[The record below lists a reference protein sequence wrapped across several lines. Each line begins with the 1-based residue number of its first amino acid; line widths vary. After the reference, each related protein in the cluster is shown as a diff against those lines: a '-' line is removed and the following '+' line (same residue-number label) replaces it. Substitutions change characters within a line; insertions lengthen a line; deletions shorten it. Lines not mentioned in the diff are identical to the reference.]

1 MSYSVDEIYDTV
13 FDNIEFDKDKDG
25 KIEFLEE
32 LIADLKMYLEE
43 IKENKQYE

>member
-13 FDNIEFDKDKDG
+13 FDNIEYDKDKEE

-32 LIADLKMYLEE
+32 LINDLKMYLEE
-43 IKENKQYE
+43 IKEDE

>member
-13 FDNIEFDKDKDG
+13 FDNIEFDKNKDG

-32 LIADLKMYLEE
+32 LIADLEMYLKE
-43 IKENKQYE
+43 IKEYK

>member
-13 FDNIEFDKDKDG
+13 FDNIEYDKDKEE

-32 LIADLKMYLEE
+32 LINDLKMYLKE
-43 IKENKQYE
+43 IKEDE

>member
-13 FDNIEFDKDKDG
+13 FDNVEYDKDKEE

-32 LIADLKMYLEE
+32 LINDLKMYLEE
-43 IKENKQYE
+43 IKEDE

>member
-13 FDNIEFDKDKDG
+13 FDNVEYDKDKEE

-32 LIADLKMYLEE
+32 LINDLKMYLKE
-43 IKENKQYE
+43 IKEDE

>member
-13 FDNIEFDKDKDG
+13 FDNVEYDKDKEE

-32 LIADLKMYLEE
+32 LISDLKIYLKE
-43 IKENKQYE
+43 IKEDE

>member
-13 FDNIEFDKDKDG
+13 FDNVEYDKEKEE

-32 LIADLKMYLEE
+32 LISDLKMYLKE
-43 IKENKQYE
+43 IKEDE

>member
-1 MSYSVDEIYDTV
+1 MSYSVDEIYDKV
-13 FDNIEFDKDKDG
+13 FDNIEFDKDKEG

-43 IKENKQYE
+43 IKNDNKIE

>member
-13 FDNIEFDKDKDG
+13 FDNVEYDKDKEE

-32 LIADLKMYLEE
+32 LISDLKMYLKE
-43 IKENKQYE
+43 IKEDE

>member
-13 FDNIEFDKDKDG
+13 FDNIEFDKDKEG

-32 LIADLKMYLEE
+32 LIDYLTMYLKE
-43 IKENKQYE
+43 IRRNK

>member
-13 FDNIEFDKDKDG
+13 FDNVEYDQDKEE

-32 LIADLKMYLEE
+32 LINDLKMYLEE
-43 IKENKQYE
+43 IKEDE

>member
-13 FDNIEFDKDKDG
+13 FDNIEYDKDKEE

-32 LIADLKMYLEE
+32 LISDLKMYLKE
-43 IKENKQYE
+43 IKEDE